1 MILGCDHHKS
11 CIQNAFKI
19 LYYFFKNVLKTLC
32 INIWDYNKMKFI
44 KYMIAAAL
52 SFSSLSNSLSI
63 PRTVIDHVFRKVSHT
78 EVINTFKV
86 LKVFSLSKSG
96 DENMYRTE
104 QEYFQN
110 CATLLD
116 KGISFVKSTKEECI
130 YLAWTPYAPM
140 YNKTLEF
147 DETALIIRNDCD
159 GVDFKLVP
167 LYYVILTNR
176 EDKIEIDR
184 IFPNPAIEV
193 RLDLKLL
200 KKQLDQLTEISGVPI
215 NYDKLKYYD
224 NGRYYFEFLKDRPGS
239 WSIPSNEDD

>member
-1 MILGCDHHKS
+1 MTFVKYIL
-11 CIQNAFKI
+11 
-19 LYYFFKNVLKTLC
+19 
-32 INIWDYNKMKFI
+32 
-44 KYMIAAAL
+44 AAL
-52 SFSSLSNSLSI
+52 TFSSLSNSLSI
-63 PRTVIDHVFRKVSHT
+63 PRTVIDNVFRKVSHT

-96 DENMYRTE
+96 AEGMYRTD

-110 CATLLD
+110 CASLLD
-116 KGISFVKSTKEECI
+116 KGISFVKATEDKCM

-159 GVDFKLVP
+159 DVDYKLIP

-176 EDKIEIDR
+176 DDKIEIDR

-200 KKQLDQLTEISGVPI
+200 KKQLDQLTELSGIPI
-215 NYDKLKYYD
+215 CFDKLRHYD

-239 WSIPSNEDD
+239 WSIPSDEDD

>member
-1 MILGCDHHKS
+1 
-11 CIQNAFKI
+11 
-19 LYYFFKNVLKTLC
+19 
-32 INIWDYNKMKFI
+32 MKFV
-44 KYMIAAAL
+44 KYMIKAAL
-52 SFSSLSNSLSI
+52 TFSLANSLSLPKTI
-63 PRTVIDHVFRKVSHT
+63 LDNVFRSVKHT
-78 EVINTFKV
+78 EVINTFKI

-96 DENMYRTE
+96 AEGMYRTD

-110 CATLLD
+110 CATLFD
-116 KGISFVKSTKEECI
+116 KGISFVKATEDKCM

-147 DETALIIRNDCD
+147 DETALIIRNDCE
-159 GVDFKLVP
+159 GTDFKLIP

-176 EDKIEIDR
+176 DDKIEIDR

-200 KKQLDQLTEISGVPI
+200 KKQLDQLTELSGIPI
-215 NYDKLKYYD
+215 CYKKLRHYD

-239 WSIPSNEDD
+239 WSIPSDEDD